1 MTATTSGGTVQLTV
15 NGDPAE
21 LDDGVT
27 VAALV
32 AGRAEE
38 HRRVAVAVNAGVVPR
53 SAWSSTVLRDGDAVE
68 VLVAVA
74 GG

>member
-1 MTATTSGGTVQLTV
+1 MDITV
-15 NGDPAE
+15 NGDPTKLE
-21 LDDGVT
+21 DGLS

-32 AGRAEE
+32 AQRAPD
-38 HRRVAVAVNAGVVPR
+38 HRRIAVAVNADVVPR
-53 SAWSSTVLRDGDAVE
+53 SAWPSTVLRDGDAVE

>member
-1 MTATTSGGTVQLTV
+1 MRLVV

-21 LDDGVT
+21 LEDGLT

-32 AGRAEE
+32 ERRAEE
-38 HRRVAVAVNAGVVPR
+38 HRRVAVAVNADVVPR
-53 SAWSSTVLRDGDAVE
+53 GAWASTVLQDGDAVE

>member
-1 MTATTSGGTVQLTV
+1 MQVSI
-15 NGDPAE
+15 NGAPAE
-21 LDDGVT
+21 IADPTT

-32 AGRAEE
+32 QSRAEGA
-38 HRRVAVAVNAGVVPR
+38 RRVAVARNGDVVPR
-53 SAWSSTVLRDGDAVE
+53 SAWDTTVLADGDAVE

>member
-1 MTATTSGGTVQLTV
+1 MNVTV

-21 LDDGVT
+21 LADGLS

-32 AGRAEE
+32 ADRAPD
-38 HRRVAVAVNAGVVPR
+38 HRRIAVAVNADVVPR
-53 SAWSSTVLRDGDAVE
+53 SAWPSTVLRDGDAVE

>member
-1 MTATTSGGTVQLTV
+1 MHVTV
-15 NGDPAE
+15 NGDAAE
-21 LDDGVT
+21 LADGLT

-32 AGRAEE
+32 ATRAQE
-38 HRRVAVAVNAGVVPR
+38 HRRIAVAVNADVVPR
-53 SAWSSTVLRDGDAVE
+53 SAWDATEIRDGDAVE

>member
-1 MTATTSGGTVQLTV
+1 MRVTV

-21 LDDGVT
+21 LEDGLT

-38 HRRVAVAVNAGVVPR
+38 HRRVAVAVNGDVVPR
-53 SAWSSTVLRDGDAVE
+53 SRWGATPVRDGDAVE

>member
-1 MTATTSGGTVQLTV
+1 MRLVV

-21 LDDGVT
+21 LEDGLT

-32 AGRAEE
+32 ERRAEE
-38 HRRVAVAVNAGVVPR
+38 HRRVAVAVNADVVPR
-53 SAWSSTVLRDGDAVE
+53 SAWPSTVLRDGDAVE

>member
-1 MTATTSGGTVQLTV
+1 MNLTV
-15 NGDPAE
+15 NGDPVE
-21 LDDGVT
+21 LDDGLS

-32 AGRAEE
+32 AERAPD
-38 HRRVAVAVNAGVVPR
+38 HRRIAVAVNADVVPR
-53 SAWSSTVLRDGDAVE
+53 SAWPTTVLRDGDTVE

>member
-1 MTATTSGGTVQLTV
+1 MNLTV
-15 NGDPAE
+15 NGDPVE
-21 LDDGVT
+21 LDDGLS

-32 AGRAEE
+32 AERAPD
-38 HRRVAVAVNAGVVPR
+38 HRRIAVAVNADVVPR
-53 SAWSSTVLRDGDAVE
+53 SAWPTTALHDGDAVE

>member
-1 MTATTSGGTVQLTV
+1 MNVTV
-15 NGDPAE
+15 NGDPTTLA
-21 LDDGVT
+21 DGLS

-32 AGRAEE
+32 DDRAPD
-38 HRRVAVAVNAGVVPR
+38 HRRIAVAVNADVVPR
-53 SAWSSTVLRDGDAVE
+53 SAWPSPVLRDGDAVE

>member
-1 MTATTSGGTVQLTV
+1 MRVIV
-15 NGDPAE
+15 NGIPSDVDE
-21 LDDGVT
+21 GVT

-32 AGRAEE
+32 AARVEE
-38 HRRVAVAVNAGVVPR
+38 HRRVAAAVNGEVVPR
-53 SAWSSTVLRDGDAVE
+53 SAWESTAVRDGASVE

>member
-1 MTATTSGGTVQLTV
+1 MRITV
-15 NGDPAE
+15 NGDPAS
-21 LDDGVT
+21 LADGAA

-32 AGRAEE
+32 AERAPDS
-38 HRRVAVAVNAGVVPR
+38 RRIAVAVNADVVPR
-53 SAWSSTVLRDGDAVE
+53 SAWPTTVLREGDAVE

>member
-1 MTATTSGGTVQLTV
+1 MNVTV
-15 NGDPAE
+15 NGDPAQIE
-21 LDDGVT
+21 DGLS

-32 AGRAEE
+32 ADRAPD
-38 HRRVAVAVNAGVVPR
+38 HRRIAVAVNADVVPR
-53 SAWSSTVLRDGDAVE
+53 SAWPSTVLHDGDAVE

>member
-1 MTATTSGGTVQLTV
+1 MNLTV
-15 NGDPAE
+15 NGDPVE
-21 LDDGVT
+21 LDDGLS

-32 AGRAEE
+32 AQRAPD
-38 HRRVAVAVNAGVVPR
+38 HRRIAVAVNADVVPR
-53 SAWSSTVLRDGDAVE
+53 SAWPTTALRDGDAVE

>member
-1 MTATTSGGTVQLTV
+1 MKLVV

-21 LDDGVT
+21 LEDGLT

-32 AGRAEE
+32 ERRAEE
-38 HRRVAVAVNAGVVPR
+38 HRRVAVAVNADVVPR
-53 SAWSSTVLRDGDAVE
+53 GAWASTVLRDGDAVE

>member
-1 MTATTSGGTVQLTV
+1 MRLVV

-21 LDDGVT
+21 LEDGLT

-32 AGRAEE
+32 ERRAEE
-38 HRRVAVAVNAGVVPR
+38 HRRVAVAVNADVVPR
-53 SAWSSTVLRDGDAVE
+53 SSWSTTALRDGDAVE

>member
-1 MTATTSGGTVQLTV
+1 MRIVV

-21 LDDGVT
+21 LEDGLT

-32 AGRAEE
+32 ERRAEE
-38 HRRVAVAVNAGVVPR
+38 HRRVAVAVNADVVPR
-53 SAWSSTVLRDGDAVE
+53 GAWSSTVLRDGDAVE

>member
-1 MTATTSGGTVQLTV
+1 MNLTV
-15 NGDPAE
+15 NGDPVE
-21 LDDGVT
+21 LDDGLS

-32 AGRAEE
+32 AERAPD
-38 HRRVAVAVNAGVVPR
+38 HRRIAVAVNADVVPR
-53 SAWSSTVLRDGDAVE
+53 SAWPTTALRDGDAVE

>member
-1 MTATTSGGTVQLTV
+1 
-15 NGDPAE
+15 
-21 LDDGVT
+21 
-27 VAALV
+27 
-32 AGRAEE
+32 
-38 HRRVAVAVNAGVVPR
+38 VAVNADVVPR

>member
-1 MTATTSGGTVQLTV
+1 MNVTV

-21 LDDGVT
+21 LADGLS

-32 AGRAEE
+32 ADRAPDS
-38 HRRVAVAVNAGVVPR
+38 RRIAVAVNADVVPR
-53 SAWSSTVLRDGDAVE
+53 SAWPSTVLHDGDAVE

>member
-1 MTATTSGGTVQLTV
+1 MHVTV
-15 NGDPAE
+15 NGDAAE
-21 LDDGVT
+21 LADGLT

-32 AGRAEE
+32 ATRAQE
-38 HRRVAVAVNAGVVPR
+38 HSRIAVAVNADVVPR
-53 SAWSSTVLRDGDAVE
+53 SAWPSTVLREGDAVE